1 VKSASRRLVS
11 AAGCIMFKFDFGI
24 EDDGVET
31 LQAEAAL
38 PQVLQSEPF
47 AELPLSQ
54 LLESLPP
61 LISYSPLS
69 IPLSSSRKN
78 VTLAR
83 RDLFDAR
90 FQLISEGRGD
100 EPTPETPV
108 PASALSFL
116 DAPSDLVPGVYEGGL
131 KTWECSLDLVGYLD
145 GLSDSRGSYFSGKR
159 ILEVGCGTGIPSE
172 YILSCLFSGDSNLNT
187 HVHLQDYNASVL
199 ELITFPNI
207 ILAWYMSPSSADYR
221 ASAEDAVERPPA
233 DPTVPGEL
241 TITPSLKNAF
251 TVSLTKLGISLAF
264 FSGPWESLTTHFQS
278 GEAQHDI
285 VLTSETI
292 YRTEALPE
300 LIQLLHQACTDAEPL
315 CLVAAKVLYF
325 GVGGGVSE
333 FVRTLGSNAMVD
345 KGCSGRVETV
355 WERKVGVG
363 RKIMRI
369 DWV

>member
-1 VKSASRRLVS
+1 
-11 AAGCIMFKFDFGI
+11 MFKFDFDI
-24 EDDGVET
+24 EDDDVEVAQPEPST
-31 LQAEAAL
+31 SPIVE
-38 PQVLQSEPF
+38 SEPF

-90 FQLISEGRGD
+90 FQLISEGGGD
-100 EPTPETPV
+100 EAPAEISAPT
-108 PASALSFL
+108 AALGFL

-131 KTWECSLDLVGYLD
+131 KTWECSLDLVDYLD
-145 GLSDSRGSYFSGKR
+145 SIEQASVSGKR
-159 ILEVGCGTGIPSE
+159 TLEESPFLGADVGCGTGIPSV
-172 YILSCLFSGDSNLNT
+172 YLLNTLFCGDSSA
-187 HVHLQDYNASVL
+187 HSHIHLQDYNASVL

-221 ASAEDAVERPPA
+221 ALTPEECPPA
-233 DPTVPGEL
+233 EPTAPGEL
-241 TITPSLKNAF
+241 PITPSLKSAF
-251 TVSLTKLGISLAF
+251 TTSLLKHRISLAF
-264 FSGPWESLTTHFQS
+264 FSGSWVSFASHVQLKY
-278 GEAQHDI
+278 DI

-292 YRTEALPE
+292 YRTDALPS
-300 LIQLLHQACTDAEPL
+300 LIWLMHAACADSESL

-333 FVRTLGSNAMVD
+333 FINTLQSKGMGA
-345 KGCSGRVETV
+345 KGCSGRAETV
-355 WERKVGVG
+355 WERKLGVG
-363 RKIMRI
+363 RKII
-369 DWV
+369 QINW

>member
-1 VKSASRRLVS
+1 
-11 AAGCIMFKFDFGI
+11 MFKFDFGI
-24 EDDGVET
+24 EDDGDEH
-31 LQAEAAL
+31 LQPEAT
-38 PQVLQSEPF
+38 PSQILQSEPF
-47 AELPLSQ
+47 AELSLSQ

-90 FQLISEGRGD
+90 FQLISEGHD
-100 EPTPETPV
+100 EPTAETPA
-108 PASALSFL
+108 PTSALGFL

-131 KTWECSLDLVGYLD
+131 KTWECSIDLVGYLD
-145 GLSDSRGSYFSGKR
+145 GLRDSNISDLSGKR
-159 ILEVGCGTGIPSE
+159 ILEVGCGTGIPSV
-172 YILSCLFSGDSNLNT
+172 YLLSRLFAEDFNVNV

-207 ILAWYMSPSSADYR
+207 ILAWYMSPTSADYR
-221 ASAEDAVERPPA
+221 AAAAADADIECPSS

-241 TITPSLKNAF
+241 PITPSLKNAF
-251 TVSLTKLGISLAF
+251 TASIAKLGISLAF
-264 FSGPWESLTTHFQS
+264 FSGSWESLTNHFQS
-278 GEAQHDI
+278 MQAKHDI

-292 YRTEALPE
+292 YRTEALPA
-300 LIQLLHQACTDAEPL
+300 LIQLLHQACTDTQPL

-333 FVRTLGSNAMVD
+333 FMRTLQSSAMVD
-345 KGCSGRVETV
+345 KQSSGSAEVV